1 MFKKIIKIII
11 LTLIIFL
18 NCTVFAESNDSKLV
32 KHRYD
37 NIYAVYDGNDR
48 VHLYYAQRYT
58 LNDVTAYCIEPG
70 LGIETDTYTST
81 DDWSITSLNSEVRN
95 YVRLIAY
102 YGYDYPNHNTM
113 KYYLATQE
121 LIWRKIEGR
130 EVYWV
135 EGESVDSPRINIDN
149 EKNVILSLIENHTKS
164 PSFDNQ
170 TIEVTLG
177 KENIIKDENNVL
189 NDYEIYSSDIPNTQ
203 IVGNELKIITQSIL
217 KDAQIKLIKKHYTN
231 SVALIYHSGNNQK
244 LIRAGILDPVVAL
257 SQVKINI
264 KARVKVYKIDQR
276 FHFIVKQK
284 GIKFK
289 IKNTNTNTYLC
300 EYDDCIYQTNNQGYF
315 LTDSLDEGNYQ
326 IEELEDQNFYGYTW
340 NRNPITFTIDKN
352 SPFKYENNDAIL
364 EINFPNVQVRGNI
377 TVNKLG
383 EVAKIKNGEVTYE
396 YIPLSNVKFKLYAG
410 KDIYSSLGNLVEPVG
425 SGLRIFETINGSYF
439 IGNLYLGD
447 YCLIE
452 LSTTDNYQLNEEPYC
467 FELAY
472 KDKYTDIIEANI
484 TIKNY
489 LKKGHF
495 ELLKKDKLTNNPISN
510 TKIAIYTE
518 EGALAYSGLTDDN
531 GKLFVQ
537 NLPLGKYYYKE
548 LTASEGYILDETK
561 HYFEIT
567 ENDQTITE
575 ELTNN
580 PITGTFQF
588 QKIDYETNMPL
599 SNTTIG
605 IYNEK
610 DELIYQAT
618 TDEEGGIV
626 IENIS
631 YGKYYFIELIAPE
644 GYILDGTKHY
654 FEVKEQNVLIKA
666 NMTNEKIK
674 VPNTFLNDNELV
686 YLVSILLIV
695 VAVLLIR
702 SKRIFLKVLGI
713 LLITISITIPIYR
726 HEKEVT
732 FTKTIHAETKKYI
745 TNTSQNQTSE
755 IKESTSKQIYHYVA
769 VLEIPSINL
778 KQGLVGKY
786 SKYND
791 VKYNIQIIE
800 GSNLP
805 NVQNSN
811 LILAAHSGN
820 SPVSYFKDLAKLKDN
835 EEVYIYYEG
844 NKYTYKINKH
854 YEVKKTGSI
863 DIERDGTTNA
873 ITLITCKDNDYQIVY
888 LGYLINKE
896 IY

>member
-1 MFKKIIKIII
+1 MLKKIIKIII
-11 LTLIIFL
+11 TTIIIFL
-18 NCTVFAESNDSKLV
+18 NCAVFAEVNDSKLV

-37 NIYAVYDGNDR
+37 NIYAVYDASDR

-58 LNDVTAYCIEPG
+58 LNDITAYCIEPG
-70 LGIETDTYTST
+70 LGIETDTYSST
-81 DDWSITSLNSEVRN
+81 DDWSITNLSSEVRN

-102 YGYDYPNHNTM
+102 YGYDYPDHNTM

-135 EGESVDSPRINIDN
+135 EGESIDSPRLNIDK
-149 EKNVILSLIENHTKS
+149 EKDIILSLVENHTRA

-203 IVGNELKIITQSIL
+203 IVGNELKITPPSIL

-257 SQVKINI
+257 SQVKINV
-264 KARVKVYKIDQR
+264 KAKVKVFKTDQK
-276 FHFIVKQK
+276 FHFVVKQK
-284 GIKFK
+284 GLKFK
-289 IKNTNTNTYLC
+289 IKNIDTNEYLC
-300 EYDDCIYQTNNQGYF
+300 EYDECIYQTNNQGYF
-315 LTDSLDEGNYQ
+315 ITDPLEEGHYQ
-326 IEELEDQNFYGYTW
+326 IEEIEEQDFHGYTW
-340 NRNPITFTIDKN
+340 NRNPITFTIDEN
-352 SPFKYENNDAIL
+352 SPFKYENDNAIL

-377 TVNKLG
+377 IVNKLG
-383 EVAKIKNGEVTYE
+383 EVAKIKNGKITYE
-396 YIPLSNVKFKLYAG
+396 YLPLSNAKFKLYAG
-410 KDIYSSLGNLVEPVG
+410 KDIYSSLGNLVEPAG
-425 SGLRIFETINGSYF
+425 GGLRIFETINGSYF

-452 LSTTDNYQLNEEPYC
+452 LSTLNNYQLNEEPYC

-472 KDKYTDIIEANI
+472 NDKYTDIIEANI
-484 TIKNY
+484 TLKNY

-495 ELLKKDKLTNNPISN
+495 ELLKKDASTNNSISN

-518 EGALAYSGLTDDN
+518 EGALAYSGLTDNN

-548 LTASEGYILDETK
+548 VTASPGYILDETK

-567 ENDQTITE
+567 ENNQTVKK
-575 ELTNN
+575 ELINS
-580 PITGTFQF
+580 PMTGIFQF
-588 QKIDYETNMPL
+588 QKIDYETNTPL
-599 SNTTIG
+599 VNTTIG

-610 DELIYQAT
+610 DELVYQKT
-618 TDEEGGIV
+618 TDEEGKIV
-626 IENIS
+626 IENIPF
-631 YGKYYFIELIAPE
+631 GKYYFVELIAPQ

-654 FEVKEQNVLIKA
+654 FEIKENNAIIKA
-666 NMTNEKIK
+666 NMTNERIN
-674 VPNTFLNDNELV
+674 VPNTFLNDNDFV
-686 YLVSILLIV
+686 YLTSIVLIITS
-695 VAVLLIR
+695 LFLIK
-702 SKRIFLKVLGI
+702 SKKVFSKVLGI

-726 HEKEVT
+726 HEKIIL
-732 FTKTIHAETKKYI
+732 FTKTIHAETIKYI
-745 TNTSQNQTSE
+745 TNTSQNQDNKV
-755 IKESTSKQIYHYVA
+755 KENNSKQIYHYIA

-791 VKYNIQIIE
+791 VKYNIQIID

-805 NVQNSN
+805 NIQNSN

-820 SPVSYFKDLAKLKDN
+820 SSVSYFKDLAKLKDN
-835 EEVYIYYEG
+835 KEVYIYYEG

-873 ITLITCKDNDYQIVY
+873 ITLITCKDDDYQMIY
-888 LGYLINKE
+888 LGYLINRE
-896 IY
+896 TY